1 MATVCGPPYHESGLL
16 SSPKSTRRH
25 ETSTALRAPIRARAA
40 LAERSIP
47 ATTVGS
53 SGCPSSRR
61 DWQT

>member
-1 MATVCGPPYHESGLL
+1 MATVCGLPYHGSGLL
-16 SSPKSTRRH
+16 SSPKSTRRR
-25 ETSTALRAPIRARAA
+25 ETSAARNTPIRAWAA

-47 ATTVGS
+47 ATTVGP